1 MCACA
6 AAGDVLDRGEVPFP
20 LSVTQPWPADR
31 VVRAIVLRHLLIDGE
46 RPVDPKGV
54 RLRGVRIVGA
64 LDLQGATL
72 RYPLLLDS
80 CFIDA
85 EEPVCLDHAVAQEI
99 SLVNCYAPGM
109 TGELLVARALNL
121 KGSTLSG
128 PLLLRDANIAGYV
141 NCRGVQLDGRDEYG
155 DAFGADGIKASSIF
169 LTDGFTAAGTV
180 RLPSADIARDLTCAG
195 ASLDGRDEDGYALI
209 ADQMKVGGTVFL
221 NSGLTAAGA
230 ISLGGAHVAGDLNC
244 TKAYLNDCDEHGYA
258 LNAAQLQAGGSV
270 LLDEGFTAAGAVRM
284 TGADIGGSLICSG
297 AWLSGCN
304 KRGYSL
310 LANEIKVGGSVL
322 LGKGL
327 TTADSVGLTT
337 AGAVGLHGADIAG
350 ALECGGAHLE
360 GGDVEGNVALRAHGV
375 QVGSIYLNDEFSA
388 AGMIWLR
395 HARVRGSIHLATGKP
410 EKGATGLDAA
420 HAHIAG
426 TFEWLPAA
434 QVDGHVNLQSAI
446 AGQVDDDW
454 SAGRD
459 NGFWPTGGQLNLDGF
474 TYGRLGGDHQAD
486 VKQRLAWIRSQYK
499 PKPTAQRVDTGAAPV
514 SISTAENTMNFA
526 AQPYEQL
533 VAVYRQAGQ
542 DDQAREV
549 AIARRRDLRKYGNL
563 NWYRRLGNLFLD
575 TTIRYGYQTWRAGVA
590 LAAIFLIFWWLS
602 ARAQQ
607 HHLVS
612 WAGDVSGLHFVP
624 SATMCA
630 SSYPCFY
637 PFGYTVDTVI
647 PLINVHQ
654 ADFWGPDASTPWGVA
669 FTVATW
675 IATGLGW
682 ALVTLLVAGY
692 TGLVRRP

>member
-1 MCACA
+1 M
-6 AAGDVLDRGEVPFP
+6 
-20 LSVTQPWPADR
+20 
-31 VVRAIVLRHLLIDGE
+31 
-46 RPVDPKGV
+46 DPKGV

-499 PKPTAQRVDTGAAPV
+499 PKPTAQRVDTAAW
-514 SISTAENTMNFA
+514 A
-526 AQPYEQL
+526 
-533 VAVYRQAGQ
+533 
-542 DDQAREV
+542 
-549 AIARRRDLRKYGNL
+549 
-563 NWYRRLGNLFLD
+563 
-575 TTIRYGYQTWRAGVA
+575 AGVGMTRGVVLDAA
-590 LAAIFLIFWWLS
+590 LAAAPARKGRTAGLPVRPRDLSFARALRAVLS
-602 ARAQQ
+602 AIRIGNTCYQAVTSEIGKYRNVVGRDRHRARK
-607 HHLVS
+607 S
-612 WAGDVSGLHFVP
+612 KSP
-624 SATMCA
+624 SPFAHAT
-630 SSYPCFY
+630 PK
-637 PFGYTVDTVI
+637 DTATRI
-647 PLINVHQ
+647 APAIITMAN
-654 ADFWGPDASTPWGVA
+654 TPA
-669 FTVATW
+669 
-675 IATGLGW
+675 
-682 ALVTLLVAGY
+682 
-692 TGLVRRP
+692 